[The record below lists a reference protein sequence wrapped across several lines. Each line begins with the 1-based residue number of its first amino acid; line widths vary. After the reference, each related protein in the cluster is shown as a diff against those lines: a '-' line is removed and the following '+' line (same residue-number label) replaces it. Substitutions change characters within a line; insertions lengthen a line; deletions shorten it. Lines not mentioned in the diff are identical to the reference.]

1 MTSKTKKKLLSVC
14 TMAVSMTL
22 AGAILCTNLSDTFIS
37 VKAAV
42 TLSGTLEDVTDT
54 VSIDRMREQYFDNDI
69 VQKNVLRA
77 DDERW
82 VIVGFDGDSIMDT
95 YTDSNTTM
103 AFSEYVTTEEAI
115 DRQKDIAKQHAKF
128 LVKLDKC
135 GIEYE
140 FKYSYSTL
148 NNGVA
153 IKAKRKDI
161 KEISKWAD
169 VADVTYSEA
178 YAFPQG
184 AVSNNANVYKTGIY
198 NTEDIDYTGAGMKV
212 AVLDTGLDFTHDAF
226 STMPKEKT
234 GML

>member
-54 VSIDRMREQYFDNDI
+54 VSIDRMREKYFDNDV

-95 YTDSNTTM
+95 YTASNTTM

-115 DRQKDIAKQHAKF
+115 DCQKDIANQHAKF
-128 LVKLDKC
+128 LAKLDKC

-140 FKYSYSTL
+140 FIYSY
-148 NNGVA
+148 
-153 IKAKRKDI
+153 
-161 KEISKWAD
+161 
-169 VADVTYSEA
+169 
-178 YAFPQG
+178 
-184 AVSNNANVYKTGIY
+184 
-198 NTEDIDYTGAGMKV
+198 
-212 AVLDTGLDFTHDAF
+212 
-226 STMPKEKT
+226 
-234 GML
+234 